1 LIHAL
6 PCFMLCLVP
15 EITSIWLVPNTKRKR
30 SELKTV
36 DWQLDLGLDHDEK
49 REMETKET
57 EIM

>member
-1 LIHAL
+1 
-6 PCFMLCLVP
+6 MLCLVP